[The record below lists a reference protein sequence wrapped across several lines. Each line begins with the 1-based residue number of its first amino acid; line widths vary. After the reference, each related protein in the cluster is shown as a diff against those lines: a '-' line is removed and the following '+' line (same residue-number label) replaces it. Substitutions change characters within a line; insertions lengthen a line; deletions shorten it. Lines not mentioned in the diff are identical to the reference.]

1 MLLGAMVTL
10 PSHSVRA
17 SCFPRFA
24 GSFLEGGS
32 ALHDPPR
39 ILAVDDTP
47 ENLEILR
54 MRLEANGYE
63 VATAADG
70 EEGLAK
76 ARELTPDLILLDIMM
91 PKLDGISVVRM
102 LKHDQSLR
110 SIPVILVTAKADTR
124 DVVDGL
130 DAGGDD
136 YLTKPFEHR
145 ALLARVRSML
155 RQKALH
161 DTVASQAKRLE
172 DQAAQL
178 SDWNRSLEQTVA
190 DQVTELERMARL
202 RRFLPE
208 QVADLIVAAGN
219 GDALLQSHRR
229 EVTVVFC
236 DLRGFTAFA
245 ETAEPEEV
253 MTVLAEYHSCLGEQ
267 IVRHEGTLERFVGD
281 GIVVV
286 FNDPLA
292 CADHSERAVS
302 MAAAMRDAI
311 DEHSE
316 RWRKRDYLL
325 GFGIGIA
332 RGHATIG
339 RIGFDQRSDYAVIGT
354 VSNHAARLCEEAKSR
369 QILVSQRVLGAV
381 ESLVESVLVG
391 ELTLKGFRRPMPAY
405 EIVRWIGRPS

>member
-124 DVVDGL
+124 DVVEGL

-190 DQVTELERMARL
+190 DQVTELDRMARL

-286 FNDPLA
+286 FNDPLP

>member
-1 MLLGAMVTL
+1 M
-10 PSHSVRA
+10 
-17 SCFPRFA
+17 
-24 GSFLEGGS
+24 
-32 ALHDPPR
+32 HDPPR

-102 LKHDQSLR
+102 LKQDDSLR

-124 DVVDGL
+124 DVVEGL

-161 DTVASQAKRLE
+161 DTVASQAQRLE

-190 DQVTELERMARL
+190 EQVTEIERMARL

-219 GDALLQSHRR
+219 GDALLAKPPSRGDRR
-229 EVTVVFC
+229 L
-236 DLRGFTAFA
+236 LRF
-245 ETAEPEEV
+245 
-253 MTVLAEYHSCLGEQ
+253 
-267 IVRHEGTLERFVGD
+267 
-281 GIVVV
+281 
-286 FNDPLA
+286 
-292 CADHSERAVS
+292 
-302 MAAAMRDAI
+302 
-311 DEHSE
+311 
-316 RWRKRDYLL
+316 
-325 GFGIGIA
+325 
-332 RGHATIG
+332 
-339 RIGFDQRSDYAVIGT
+339 
-354 VSNHAARLCEEAKSR
+354 ARLYSLRRDRRTRRSHDSSCRVSFLSR
-369 QILVSQRVLGAV
+369 
-381 ESLVESVLVG
+381 
-391 ELTLKGFRRPMPAY
+391 
-405 EIVRWIGRPS
+405 

>member
-1 MLLGAMVTL
+1 M
-10 PSHSVRA
+10 
-17 SCFPRFA
+17 
-24 GSFLEGGS
+24 
-32 ALHDPPR
+32 HDPPR

-63 VATAADG
+63 VVTAADG

-76 ARELTPDLILLDIMM
+76 TRVLQPDLILLDIMM
-91 PKLDGISVVRM
+91 PRLDGISVVRM
-102 LKHDQSLR
+102 LKQDVSLR

-124 DVVDGL
+124 DVVEGL

-161 DTVASQAKRLE
+161 DTVESQARSLE

-178 SDWNRSLEQTVA
+178 AAWNRSLQQTVA
-190 DQVTELERMARL
+190 EQVAEIERMSRL
-202 RRFLPE
+202 RRFLSAE
-208 QVADLIVAAGN
+208 VADLIVAAGN
-219 GDALLQSHRR
+219 GNGLLESHRR

-253 MTVLAEYHSCLGEQ
+253 MTVLGEYHCCLGEQ
-267 IVRHEGTLERFVGD
+267 ITRHGGTLERFVGD
-281 GIVVV
+281 GLLVV
-286 FNDPLA
+286 FNDPLP
-292 CADHSERAVS
+292 CADHTERAVS

-339 RIGFDQRSDYAVIGT
+339 QIGFDQRSDYAVIGT
-354 VSNHAARLCEEAKSR
+354 VPNHAARLCEEAKSG
-369 QILVSQRVLGAV
+369 QILVSQRVLGIV
-381 ESLVESVLVG
+381 EPLVESAPVG
-391 ELTLKGFRRPMPAY
+391 ELTLKGFRRPMLAY
-405 EIVRWIGRPS
+405 EIVRWLG

>member
-1 MLLGAMVTL
+1 M
-10 PSHSVRA
+10 
-17 SCFPRFA
+17 
-24 GSFLEGGS
+24 
-32 ALHDPPR
+32 HDPPR

-54 MRLEANGYE
+54 LRLETNGYQVE
-63 VATAADG
+63 TAADG
-70 EEGLAK
+70 EEGLTK
-76 ARELTPDLILLDIMM
+76 ARELKPDLVLLDIMM
-91 PKLDGISVVRM
+91 PKLDGIAVLRL
-102 LKHDQSLR
+102 LKQDDLLR

-124 DVVDGL
+124 DVVEGL

-136 YLTKPFEHR
+136 YLTKPFEHH

-161 DTVASQAKRLE
+161 DTVASQAQRLE
-172 DQAAQL
+172 AQAAQL
-178 SDWNRSLEQTVA
+178 ADWNRSLEQTVA
-190 DQVTELERMARL
+190 EQVTEIERMARL

-208 QVADLIVAAGN
+208 QVADLIVAAGD

-267 IVRHEGTLERFVGD
+267 ILRHEGTLERFVGD
-281 GIVVV
+281 GVVVV
-286 FNDPLA
+286 FNDPLP
-292 CADHSERAVS
+292 CADHSEKAVS
-302 MAAAMRDAI
+302 MAAAMRDSI

-339 RIGFDQRSDYAVIGT
+339 RIGFDRRSDYAVIGT

-369 QILVSQRVLGAV
+369 QILVSQRVFGTV

>member
-1 MLLGAMVTL
+1 M
-10 PSHSVRA
+10 
-17 SCFPRFA
+17 
-24 GSFLEGGS
+24 
-32 ALHDPPR
+32 HDPPR

-110 SIPVILVTAKADTR
+110 SIPVVLVTAKADTR
-124 DVVDGL
+124 DVVEGL

-161 DTVASQAKRLE
+161 DIVASQAKRLE
-172 DQAAQL
+172 HQAAQL

-190 DQVTELERMARL
+190 EQVTELERMARL

-229 EVTVVFC
+229 EGTGVFC
-236 DLRGFTAFA
+236 DFRGFTAFA

-286 FNDPLA
+286 FNDPLP
-292 CADHSERAVS
+292 CPDHSERAVS

-369 QILVSQRVLGAV
+369 QILVSQRVVGAV
-381 ESLVESVLVG
+381 ESLVESVPVG

>member
-1 MLLGAMVTL
+1 M
-10 PSHSVRA
+10 
-17 SCFPRFA
+17 
-24 GSFLEGGS
+24 
-32 ALHDPPR
+32 HDPPR

-63 VATAADG
+63 VVTAADG

-76 ARELTPDLILLDIMM
+76 VRSLSPDLILLDIMM

-102 LKHDQSLR
+102 LKQDISLQA
-110 SIPVILVTAKADTR
+110 IPVILVTAKADTR
-124 DVVDGL
+124 DVVEGL

-190 DQVTELERMARL
+190 EQVTELERMARL

-286 FNDPLA
+286 FNDPLP

-311 DEHSE
+311 DGHSE

-339 RIGFDQRSDYAVIGT
+339 RIGFDRRSDYAVIGT
-354 VSNHAARLCEEAKSR
+354 VSNHAARLCEAAKSR

-391 ELTLKGFRRPMPAY
+391 DLTLKGFRRPMPAY
-405 EIVRWIGRPS
+405 EIVRWFGRPG

>member
-1 MLLGAMVTL
+1 
-10 PSHSVRA
+10 
-17 SCFPRFA
+17 
-24 GSFLEGGS
+24 
-32 ALHDPPR
+32 LHDPPL

-54 MRLEANGYE
+54 LRLEANGYE
-63 VATAADG
+63 VVTAADG

-76 ARELTPDLILLDIMM
+76 ARDLKPDLILLDIMM

-102 LKHDQSLR
+102 IKQDVSLR

-124 DVVDGL
+124 DVVEGL

-136 YLTKPFEHR
+136 YLTKPFEHQ

-161 DTVASQAKRLE
+161 DTVESQAQRLE

-178 SDWNRSLEQTVA
+178 AAWNRSLEQTVA
-190 DQVTELERMARL
+190 EQVMEIERMGRL
-202 RRFLPE
+202 RRFLSAE
-208 QVADLIVAAGN
+208 VADLIMAAGD
-219 GDALLQSHRR
+219 GEGLLQSHRR

-253 MTVLAEYHSCLGEQ
+253 MTVLGEYHSCLGDQ
-267 IVRHEGTLERFVGD
+267 IVRHGGTLERFVGD
-281 GIVVV
+281 GLLVV
-286 FNDPLA
+286 FNDPLP
-292 CADHSERAVS
+292 CADHTEKAVC
-302 MAAAMRDAI
+302 MATAMRDAI

-339 RIGFDQRSDYAVIGT
+339 QIGFDRRSDYAVIGT
-354 VSNHAARLCEEAKSR
+354 VPNHAARLCEEAKSS

-381 ESLVESVLVG
+381 ESLVESVPVG
-391 ELTLKGFRRPMPAY
+391 QLALKGFHRPMPAY
-405 EIVRWIGRPS
+405 EIVRWLGQSR

>member
-1 MLLGAMVTL
+1 MV
-10 PSHSVRA
+10 
-17 SCFPRFA
+17 
-24 GSFLEGGS
+24 
-32 ALHDPPR
+32 HDPPR

-47 ENLEILR
+47 ENLEILC

-63 VATAADG
+63 MATAADG

-76 ARELTPDLILLDIMM
+76 ARSLKPDLILLDIMM
-91 PKLDGISVVRM
+91 PKLDGISVVRI
-102 LKHDQSLR
+102 LKADVLLR
-110 SIPVILVTAKADTR
+110 SIPVILVTARADTR
-124 DVVDGL
+124 DVVEGL

-136 YLTKPFEHR
+136 YLVKPFDHR
-145 ALLARVRSML
+145 ALMARVRSML

-161 DTVASQAKRLE
+161 DTVESQARRLE
-172 DQAAQL
+172 EQAAQL
-178 SDWNRSLEQTVA
+178 AAWNLSLEQKVA
-190 DQVTELERMARL
+190 DQVTEIERMGRL

-219 GDALLQSHRR
+219 GDAHLESHRR
-229 EVTVVFC
+229 EVTVVYC

-253 MTVLAEYHSCLGEQ
+253 MAVLGEYHACLGEQ
-267 IVRHEGTLERFVGD
+267 IVRSGGTLERFVGD
-281 GIVVV
+281 GLVVV
-286 FNDPLA
+286 FNDPLP
-292 CADHSERAVS
+292 CADHSERAVG

-311 DEHSE
+311 DGHSE

-339 RIGFDQRSDYAVIGT
+339 QIGFDRRADYAVIGT
-354 VSNHAARLCEEAKSR
+354 VSNHASRLCEEAKSR

-381 ESLVESVLVG
+381 EALVDFVSVG
-391 ELTLKGFRRPMPAY
+391 ELKLKGFHRPMAAY
-405 EIVRWIGRPS
+405 EIVRWLG

>member
-1 MLLGAMVTL
+1 
-10 PSHSVRA
+10 
-17 SCFPRFA
+17 
-24 GSFLEGGS
+24 
-32 ALHDPPR
+32 LHHPPR
-39 ILAVDDTP
+39 ILAVDDIP

-63 VATAADG
+63 VEIAADG
-70 EEGLAK
+70 EDGLAK
-76 ARELTPDLILLDIMM
+76 ARDLKPDLILLDIMM
-91 PKLDGISVVRM
+91 PKLDGIAVVRQ
-102 LKHDQSLR
+102 LKQDDSLR
-110 SIPVILVTAKADTR
+110 SIPVILVTARADTR
-124 DVVDGL
+124 DVVEGL

-136 YLTKPFEHR
+136 YLTKPFEHH

-161 DTVASQAKRLE
+161 DTVASQAQRLE
-172 DQAAQL
+172 IQAAQL

-190 DQVTELERMARL
+190 GQVMEIERMARL

-208 QVADLIVAAGN
+208 QVADIIVAAGN

-253 MTVLAEYHSCLGEQ
+253 MAVLAEYHACLGEQ
-267 IVRHEGTLERFVGD
+267 IIRHEGTLERFVGD
-281 GIVVV
+281 GVVVV
-286 FNDPLA
+286 FNDPLP

-311 DEHSE
+311 EEHSE
-316 RWRKRDYLL
+316 RWRRRDYLL

-339 RIGFDQRSDYAVIGT
+339 RIGFDRRSDYAVIGT

-381 ESLVESVLVG
+381 EPLVESAPVG

-405 EIVRWIGRPS
+405 EIVRWIGRQS

>member
-1 MLLGAMVTL
+1 
-10 PSHSVRA
+10 
-17 SCFPRFA
+17 
-24 GSFLEGGS
+24 
-32 ALHDPPR
+32 LHDPPL

-76 ARELTPDLILLDIMM
+76 TRDMQPDLILLDIMM
-91 PKLDGISVVRM
+91 PKLDGIGVVRL
-102 LKHDQSLR
+102 LKQDDLLR

-124 DVVDGL
+124 DVVEGL

-161 DTVASQAKRLE
+161 DTVVAQTRRLE
-172 DQAAQL
+172 EQAATL
-178 SDWNRSLEQTVA
+178 SAWNASLELKVA
-190 DQVTELERMARL
+190 EQVAEIERMARL
-202 RRFLPE
+202 RRFLPA
-208 QVADLIVAAGN
+208 QVADLIIASK
-219 GDALLQSHRR
+219 DHDDLLQSHRR

-245 ETAEPEEV
+245 EAAEPEEV
-253 MTVLAEYHSCLGEQ
+253 MSVLGEYHSCLGEQ
-267 IVRHEGTLERFVGD
+267 IVRHGGTLERFVGD

-286 FNDPLA
+286 FNDPLP
-292 CADHSERAVS
+292 CADHSEKAVA
-302 MAAAMRDAI
+302 MAVAMRDAI

-339 RIGFDQRSDYAVIGT
+339 RIGFDQRWDYAVIGT
-354 VSNHAARLCEEAKSR
+354 VSNHAARLCETAKSG

-381 ESLVESVLVG
+381 EALAEFAPIG
-391 ELTLKGFRRPMPAY
+391 ELKLKGLHRPMHAY
-405 EIVRWIGRPS
+405 EVVSWIG

>member
-10 PSHSVRA
+10 PSPSVRA

-267 IVRHEGTLERFVGD
+267 IVRHQGTLERFVGD

>member
-1 MLLGAMVTL
+1 M
-10 PSHSVRA
+10 
-17 SCFPRFA
+17 
-24 GSFLEGGS
+24 
-32 ALHDPPR
+32 HDPPR